1 MNPDMNI
8 KFCFLML
15 ICCVYFSAAIGQTV
29 ISARSD
35 AKSITFS
42 NSDLAYKG
50 FTLCDTG
57 IGTSTIKPDNILQPG
72 EIVQLKFFI
81 ENNGNSVA
89 SDVSYFVTCSYN
101 AVSILKNFGNMG
113 NLVPGQIKSFSLYIN
128 PNKNFHG
135 SYIPLYLT
143 VKIKNQE
150 GGIKKMSIR
159 LPLNKKTETTTI
171 SEYDPNHPNNITD
184 VNGTQVKGIGNATIS
199 KTLRPDAIGIVI
211 GIEDYQDL
219 PKATYALNDAD
230 IVSTYFKNTLGV
242 SNVLT
247 YKNERANW
255 IFFDNMFNLETGEL
269 KKMIKPGVTDIFV
282 YFFGTW
288 DSLPFWRTNIH
299 DAFRS
304 AKKTG

>member
-1 MNPDMNI
+1 
-8 KFCFLML
+8 
-15 ICCVYFSAAIGQTV
+15 
-29 ISARSD
+29 
-35 AKSITFS
+35 
-42 NSDLAYKG
+42 
-50 FTLCDTG
+50 
-57 IGTSTIKPDNILQPG
+57 
-72 EIVQLKFFI
+72 
-81 ENNGNSVA
+81 
-89 SDVSYFVTCSYN
+89 
-101 AVSILKNFGNMG
+101 MG

-282 YFFGTW
+282 YFSGHGIPSPSGEQIYMMPSDGKKDRLTSQGINVIALYDNLQHLKARNVFV
-288 DSLPFWRTNIH
+288 FI
-299 DAFRS
+299 DACLFRHF
-304 AKKTG
+304 KTK